1 MPLSSIGNKMDNATV
16 RIVPVCNSEHQLF
29 ALMCV
34 YVARQSLSTV
44 ITACLVASDPVVTHA
59 TTKSMMCYV
68 VLSSS
73 QALRR
78 RVSRIALAMVN
89 VRME

>member
-1 MPLSSIGNKMDNATV
+1 MDNATV

-44 ITACLVASDPVVTHA
+44 ITASLVASNPVVTYA
-59 TTKSMMCYV
+59 TTKSLMCYV
-68 VLSSS
+68 VLSSR
-73 QALRR
+73 QAHWQ
-78 RVSRIALAMVN
+78 RVSLIHFALAMVN